1 MGVSRNE
8 KAARRESAR
17 FPAMVLVP
25 VPDTNS
31 SLAMLTVL
39 DAERGP
45 PTERFAVTV
54 EDARDRN
61 PPVRVARSE
70 KDAVV
75 PERLADDAMV
85 MSLGISRSVSPV
97 IVETVTFE
105 SVTPESMSMLLVCAM
120 ARKFESLLSTINVRK
135 RLVSD

>member
-1 MGVSRNE
+1 MWVSRNE

-61 PPVRVARSE
+61 PPVRVESPVISSVDE
-70 KDAVV
+70 NDAAA
-75 PERLADDAMV
+75 PERLAEEEIV
-85 MSLGISRSVSPV
+85 MSLGISRSMSPV

-105 SVTPESMSMLLVCAM
+105 SVT
-120 ARKFESLLSTINVRK
+120 
-135 RLVSD
+135 